1 MKSSQIFKTVLL
13 ALPFLILLYVFF
25 LRDRIDTGDG
35 IGGGSY
41 DLTKPYTAIGLGL
54 YALIL
59 NIALLIQDAHG
70 NRIFLL
76 GGILLLIVTI
86 ITGVR
91 SF

>member
-1 MKSSQIFKTVLL
+1 MKSTQIFKTILL

-41 DLTKPYTAIGLGL
+41 DLTKPYTAIGIGL

-59 NIALLIQDAHG
+59 SLVLLIQDAHG
-70 NRIFLL
+70 NRVFLL
-76 GGILLLIVTI
+76 TGIILLIVTI
-86 ITGVR
+86 IMGVR